1 MEAVALKQNYSSRI
15 HPQKFA
21 LWTAFASIMMMFGA
35 FTSAYI
41 VRQAAGNWLEFPLPN
56 IFYLSTAI
64 ILISSVTLHLS
75 YRGFIAGSE
84 ARYKSLLVVTF
95 FLAIGFMIS
104 QYVGWQ
110 TLFASGVDMKGNPA
124 GSFLYVITGVH
135 ALHILGGIGALIV
148 AMIHAFGLKYKVTDK
163 RKIRFELVLHYWHFV
178 DLLWVYLLIFLLI
191 TR

>member
-1 MEAVALKQNYSSRI
+1 MEAVAYKQNYSSRI

-21 LWTAFASIMMMFGA
+21 LWTAMASIMMMFGA

-41 VRQAAGNWLEFPLPN
+41 VRQAAGNWLEFPLPS
-56 IFYLSTAI
+56 IFYVSTAI
-64 ILISSVTLHLS
+64 ILLSSITLHLS
-75 YRGFIAGSE
+75 YHGFKTE
-84 ARYKSLLVVTF
+84 KEQRYKSLLVITF
-95 FLAIGFMIS
+95 ILGISFIIS
-104 QYVGWQ
+104 QYIGWQ
-110 TLFASGVDMKGNPA
+110 SLFASGVDMKGNPA

-148 AMIHAFGLKYKVTDK
+148 ALIHAFSLNYKVTEK
-163 RKIRFELVLHYWHFV
+163 RKIRFELVVHYWHFV